1 MIPIRCK
8 KCGHVQD
15 AGSALAPNDTCEQC
29 GTPIYGPKA
38 QNPKTMAIL
47 AAATFLG
54 AALLG
59 MPEIFLLV
67 TGGLAVLFTVMAI
80 AKRKR

>member
-1 MIPIRCK
+1 
-8 KCGHVQD
+8 
-15 AGSALAPNDTCEQC
+15 
-29 GTPIYGPKA
+29 
-38 QNPKTMAIL
+38 MAIL